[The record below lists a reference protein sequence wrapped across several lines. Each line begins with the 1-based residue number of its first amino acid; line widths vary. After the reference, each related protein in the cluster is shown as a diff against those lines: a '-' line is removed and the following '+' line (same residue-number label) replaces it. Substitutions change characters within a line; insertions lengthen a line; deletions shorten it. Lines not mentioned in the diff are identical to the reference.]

1 MAKQMEFNFSSATV
15 APKESIKAGFDLESG
30 QWQATQNIQ
39 QYKDHAKE
47 ERDKQSY
54 FGRTK
59 YKGFRKMATIPDI
72 VAIKIKEDHHIDLH
86 DPLFSQDSNNMKK
99 LKVILKLEYPD
110 LLINTQENIM
120 ALTYTQLTA
129 LVRSWSNRDEEVV
142 SDAIIQD
149 ALKYA
154 ADKAY
159 RTLRVPP
166 LENVAVYEKTL
177 LDSGT
182 IGASAH
188 HQSRTQIKVPFD
200 LIEIIQV
207 KELDSSGLPTRVWN
221 EKVDVRTFNDPGAE
235 KYTGNNYFTREKNV
249 LILSPGFGEN
259 TLGNPANSIE
269 LLYYRRLPALNAKY
283 AVTTLNYSAGF
294 LTTSGG
300 TTALYF
306 VNGNTTTAYATSTE
320 ATAAADGAGTNT
332 ANYIGTD
339 VPNWLRDENERILLY
354 GALAQ
359 VFAFVQDDE
368 QALKYEKMFVDEI
381 AQLNDE
387 DAKRNASGG
396 NIQIN
401 FNGRG
406 LI

>member
-1 MAKQMEFNFSSATV
+1 
-15 APKESIKAGFDLESG
+15 
-30 QWQATQNIQ
+30 
-39 QYKDHAKE
+39 
-47 ERDKQSY
+47 
-54 FGRTK
+54 
-59 YKGFRKMATIPDI
+59 
-72 VAIKIKEDHHIDLH
+72 
-86 DPLFSQDSNNMKK
+86 
-99 LKVILKLEYPD
+99 
-110 LLINTQENIM
+110 M
-120 ALTYTQLTA
+120 ALTYTELTT
-129 LVRSWSNRDEEVV
+129 LVRNWSNRDEEVV

-159 RTLRVPP
+159 RTLRIPP

-177 LDSGT
+177 LEDGT
-182 IGASAH
+182 TGATST
-188 HQSRTQIKVPFD
+188 HQSRTEIKVPFD
-200 LIEIIQV
+200 LIEIIQI
-207 KELDSSGLPTRVWN
+207 KELDSTGLPTRVWN

-249 LILSPGFGEN
+249 LILAPGFGEN

-283 AVTTLNYSAGF
+283 AVTNLNYNAGF
-294 LTTSGG
+294 LTTTGG

-306 VNGNTTTAYATSTE
+306 VNGNTTTSYETL
-320 ATAAADGAGTNT
+320 AAAETADTGKVTALVNGSPSSTTTIPLDGHSGTIVNGMQISGTGITGVPTVSNASNQSSITISAAQTLTDNTTLTFSNTNT

-339 VPNWLRDENERILLY
+339 VPNWLRDQNERVLLY
-354 GALAQ
+354 GSLSEI
-359 VFAFVQDDE
+359 FAFVQDEE
-368 QALKYEKMFVDEI
+368 QSGKYLAMFNNEI

-396 NIQIN
+396 NIQVN